1 MEQTD
6 EQKRNMEEQLRYREK
21 QAKMMLKQLAVN
33 KKLVERAME
42 RIKADREV
50 VEKVELKEEK
60 NELRRTALKARLA
73 EMDAVLEGERL
84 KLEMVDLNKEIAEQQ
99 LEEINKLLSK

>member
-6 EQKRNMEEQLRYREK
+6 EQKKAMEEQLRYREM

-33 KKLVERAME
+33 KKLVERAVE

-60 NELRRTALKARLA
+60 NELRRAALKARLA

-84 KLEMVDLNKEIAEQQ
+84 KLEMVDMNKEVAEKQ
-99 LEEINKLLSK
+99 LEEIAKLLSK